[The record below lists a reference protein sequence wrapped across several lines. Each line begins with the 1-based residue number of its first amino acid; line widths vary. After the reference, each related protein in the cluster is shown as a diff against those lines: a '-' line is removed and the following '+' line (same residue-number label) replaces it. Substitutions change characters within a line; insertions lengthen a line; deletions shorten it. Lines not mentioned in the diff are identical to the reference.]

1 MRFRAGNR
9 IDLLRNGEQF
19 FPALEREIDEAAS
32 EIYLETYIFETDGTG
47 ERIALALMRAADRGV
62 TVHLL
67 VDGFG
72 SRRFT
77 SKMQQRLLDAAVQ
90 VLVFRP
96 ERSLFRF
103 QKTRLRRLHRKLA
116 VIDGSVGFCGGINVV
131 DDIDPSTTNHPRFD
145 YAVRVQGPLVM
156 DMHIA
161 VRAVWL
167 RAASAQMRSKW
178 KPLLSPRPDTPKAGA
193 RRAAFLIRDNFRHR
207 HDIERAY
214 LAAIRGARSEIMI
227 ANAYFLPGQRFR
239 RALREAA
246 ARGVRVVLLLQGRV
260 EYFLVHHATR
270 AIYQQLLDAGVE
282 IHEYDRSFLHAKVAV
297 IDGDWATVGS
307 SNIDPLSLILAREAN
322 VVVKDGAFARELR
335 NSLHTAIAL
344 SSSPVSREYGPS
356 MRLPARLMAWL
367 AYAVVRLLTSSSAYG
382 RARDTL

>member
-47 ERIALALMRAADRGV
+47 ERIALALMRAASRGV

-77 SKMQQRLLDAAVQ
+77 SKMQQRLLNAAVQ

-116 VIDGSVGFCGGINVV
+116 VIDGKVGFCGGINVV
-131 DDIDPSTTNHPRFD
+131 DDIDPSAMNHPRFD

-161 VRAVWL
+161 VRTVWM
-167 RAASAQMRSKW
+167 RAASVQMRSKW
-178 KPLLSPRPDTPKAGA
+178 KPSLSPRPDAPKAGA

-214 LAAIRGARSEIMI
+214 LSAIRGARSEIVI

-344 SSSPVSREYGPS
+344 SSSPVSREYGLN
-356 MRLPARLMAWL
+356 MRLTARLMAWI
-367 AYAVVRLLTSSSAYG
+367 AYAVVRLLTSSTAYG
-382 RARDTL
+382 RARDVL